1 MEEEISINVEEKFVF
16 VKGMRYTYVIVE
28 KKRKKITH
36 LNSIKIIE
44 VVSIFPHDFFI
55 IIRRSLDKKSIN
67 PFLFLKSIHRIVIQ

>member
-16 VKGMRYTYVIVE
+16 VKGMRYVIVE

-67 PFLFLKSIHRIVIQ
+67 PFLFLKSIHRIVI

>member
-16 VKGMRYTYVIVE
+16 VKGMRYVIVE

-67 PFLFLKSIHRIVIQ
+67 PFLFLKFIHRIVIQ

>member
-16 VKGMRYTYVIVE
+16 VKGMRYVIVE